1 MSSQLG
7 NTSESLLKETN
18 KHRLQRIVLQME
30 WVVMLI
36 YLECK
41 NLSDGSQVVQ
51 SLSIEKIIYYGRYAA
66 IAIYNRLQDIWD

>member
-1 MSSQLG
+1 MF
-7 NTSESLLKETN
+7 
-18 KHRLQRIVLQME
+18 
-30 WVVMLI
+30 I

-41 NLSDGSQVVQ
+41 ILSGGSQVVQ